1 VKKQN
6 KQSGFSI
13 IEIGIVVVVVAVLG
27 FLGWKFYDAKVNQA
41 QVNNAADKA
50 DAVDMVPA
58 ALSDLAEIKTIR
70 DDAVT
75 DKPGVTVIHIELEQS
90 GDNLV
95 YKAEL
100 SDGTVTV
107 YNARTGARIK
117 SMAVAEKTTEV
128 LPANVT
134 TGISFAKAL
143 EVARAEKPGS
153 KVYKIELELE
163 GGVVVYSVRFTDKAR
178 VDVNAQSGAIVRT
191 KAAKVETTNT
201 DKKATESTTT
211 SGSSNSG
218 KSATSHSGSSNSG
231 SSNSGSGRSG
241 GEDDGAHRSGD
252 DDLSDNDDDDSDD
265 SSDDHGDDSHGGSDD
280 DSDDSSNSG
289 SGSGRR

>member
-1 VKKQN
+1 MKKQN
-6 KQSGFSI
+6 QQSGFSI

-27 FLGWKFYDAKVNQA
+27 FLGWKFYDAKFNQT

-50 DAVDMVPA
+50 DAVDMVPE
-58 ALSDLAEIKTIR
+58 ALSDLAAINTIR

-117 SMAVAEKTTEV
+117 SMKATEKTTEV

-191 KAAKVETTNT
+191 KAAKTQTTNG
-201 DKKATESTTT
+201 DKKAAESTTA
-211 SGSSNSG
+211 SGSNKTTTTSN
-218 KSATSHSGSSNSG
+218 SGSSNSG

-241 GEDDGAHRSGD
+241 GEDDSTHRSGD
-252 DDLSDNDDDDSDD
+252 DDLTDNDDDDSDD
-265 SSDDHGDDSHGGSDD
+265 SSDDHGGDSHDESDD

-289 SGSGRR
+289 SGSGRH